1 MMKADA
7 VEDYNSVGEEEARK
21 KSSEPKAINDLQ
33 RDQSLMLDSVTKFAN
48 RTERRQQDNY
58 KEIRAN
64 QELLQQVIEQLQ
76 EYAHQNETRQST
88 QEAVITQLQSEVAT
102 LRQQVQLLSA
112 NTTSTGQQAA
122 SPAVTMPAA
131 SSATPVVTGMDENSA
146 TCIRQHEAPIYS
158 GETSEDIEVYVLNM
172 IKWYAAIGLN
182 FHQQV
187 DYRVGEL
194 MMNHTQ
200 GKAKDWFLREY
211 HGEQRWSHII
221 RKMKQRFLDTYN
233 DEFRRLART
242 AGVSEYIKILRY
254 KQGLSSVQL
263 LHLLKTKS
271 FDTLD
276 ELIEASRTL
285 NPREVARSND
295 KSSKS
300 SKSFPPKQDK
310 KMDAAKCTSS
320 WCTEK
325 GHTKERCWMLH
336 PELKPKWLKDNN
348 KNKGKGA
355 AAVSKTNAE
364 SEEKKLWSVLSMI
377 QSDIAKLKGD
387 LN

>member
-1 MMKADA
+1 
-7 VEDYNSVGEEEARK
+7 
-21 KSSEPKAINDLQ
+21 
-33 RDQSLMLDSVTKFAN
+33 
-48 RTERRQQDNY
+48 
-58 KEIRAN
+58 
-64 QELLQQVIEQLQ
+64 
-76 EYAHQNETRQST
+76 
-88 QEAVITQLQSEVAT
+88 
-102 LRQQVQLLSA
+102 
-112 NTTSTGQQAA
+112 
-122 SPAVTMPAA
+122 
-131 SSATPVVTGMDENSA
+131 
-146 TCIRQHEAPIYS
+146 
-158 GETSEDIEVYVLNM
+158 M
-172 IKWYAAIGLN
+172 IKWYAAFGLY
-182 FHQQV
+182 FHQEQV

-194 MMNHTQ
+194 VMNHTQ

-211 HGEQRWSHII
+211 HGEQRWSHIV
-221 RKMKQRFLDTYN
+221 RKMKQRFVTRSHQEDLVAQFFT
-233 DEFRRLART
+233 RT

-276 ELIEASRTL
+276 ELIEASCTL

-355 AAVSKTNAE
+355 AAVSKTKK
-364 SEEKKLWSVLSMI
+364 KKLWSVLSMI

-387 LN
+387 LAPCSCENWVFDPGTAVNSLYFQRRTEEKPLPATGVSMEYVEKMNWGQYVKDLGSMELTYANGKTESIRNQTIKLTVFVDNIPGYTADFQLCHIPNQCELMLGVPWKRTRNPVIDWETDRVYTKEEFVKEAHHRRASTWVEAITTACNSG